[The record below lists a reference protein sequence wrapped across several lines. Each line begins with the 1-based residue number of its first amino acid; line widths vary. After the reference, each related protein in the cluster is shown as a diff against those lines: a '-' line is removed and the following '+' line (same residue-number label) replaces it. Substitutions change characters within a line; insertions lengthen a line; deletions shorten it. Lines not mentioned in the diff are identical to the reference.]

1 MQNYILNILTEDQA
15 KEICRWRYEEEYAI
29 YNFSDWNVV
38 VESKWNLSIKDK
50 RESEFISVLIDNEL
64 VAYGRIS
71 TKENKVFIGIGL
83 KPQCCGKGLGKDI
96 MNLLVMEG
104 KRRFPNYV
112 IALEVRSFNKRAV
125 NCYKSEGFEIKEKY
139 IKKTFNGDIDEF
151 YYMEYVG

>member
-38 VESKWNLSIKDK
+38 VESKWNLSIKEK

-83 KPQCCGKGLGKDI
+83 KPQYCGKGLGKDI
-96 MNLLVMEG
+96 MKLLVMEG

-112 IALEVRSFNKRAV
+112 IALEVRSFNIRAV

-139 IKKTFNGDIDEF
+139 MQKTFNGDIDEF
-151 YYMEYVG
+151 YYMEYEG